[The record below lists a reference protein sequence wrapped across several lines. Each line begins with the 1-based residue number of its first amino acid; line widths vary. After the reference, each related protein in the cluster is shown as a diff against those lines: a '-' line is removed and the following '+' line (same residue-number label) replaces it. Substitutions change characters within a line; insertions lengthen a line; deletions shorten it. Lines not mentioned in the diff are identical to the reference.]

1 MAPFQII
8 GNEWFFVIIIII
20 VFVFGEKKIP
30 ELAKSLGKAIGEF
43 QKARTTMEKEIRAAT
58 QAIQSPITE
67 TTQAIKD
74 SIQSPIT
81 ETTQAIKDS
90 IQSPIT
96 ETTQAIK
103 ESLEE
108 KTKISSP
115 TPSLTERDKLEKVA
129 YDLGIITEGKTDE
142 QLKVE
147 IKKKLT

>member
-81 ETTQAIKDS
+81 ETTQAIK
-90 IQSPIT
+90 
-96 ETTQAIK
+96 